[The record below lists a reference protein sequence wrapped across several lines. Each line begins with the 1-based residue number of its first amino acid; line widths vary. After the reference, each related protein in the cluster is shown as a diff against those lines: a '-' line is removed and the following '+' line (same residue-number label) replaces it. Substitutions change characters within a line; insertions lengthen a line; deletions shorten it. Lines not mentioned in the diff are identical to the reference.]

1 MLIDVDVIPSLEG
14 PGGLDLDDP
23 GLDRVLGGAPA
34 ARKAG
39 GVYYT
44 PPAVVDYL
52 VRRTLGP
59 LLADQT
65 PAGLGPLTILD
76 PACGSGL
83 FLVAAYRYLLDWYA
97 GYQPAPLTL
106 RERLRILRA
115 HIYGVDIDPRAVALA
130 R

>member
-1 MLIDVDVIPSLEG
+1 MTADTGVWHSTEWPSG
-14 PGGLDLDDP
+14 RDLGDP
-23 GLDRVLGGAPA
+23 TLDRVLGGTPA

-59 LLADQT
+59 LLADKT

-83 FLVAAYRYLLDWYA
+83 FLLGAYRYLLDWYA
-97 GYQPAPLTL
+97 GHQATPLTPQQ
-106 RERLRILRA
+106 RGQI
-115 HIYGVDIDPRAVALA
+115 
-130 R
+130 